1 MPKLK
6 STDIEPTSEEDA
18 AIRAGIAVDPDT
30 WELTGDDF
38 ARMKPASELTPNIVA
53 RAARRRGRR
62 RAPTKE
68 RITIRLDADIAAH
81 FRATGPG
88 WQTRLNDILRQAIAR
103 GSNQPTK

>member
-6 STDIEPTSEEDA
+6 PTDIEPTSEEDA
-18 AIRAGIAVDPDT
+18 AIRAGIALDPDT
-30 WELTGDDF
+30 WELTDDDF
-38 ARMKPASELTPNIVA
+38 ARMKPASELTPHIEE
-53 RAARRRGRR
+53 RAARRRGPQ

-88 WQTRLNDILRQAIAR
+88 WQTRLNDTLRQVIAR
-103 GSNQPTK
+103 GWDQPAK